1 VSRGT
6 QAQALRPR
14 PFRLRGSHPLWPWFP
29 PRSATV
35 RPASARSVTRAGLAS
50 NPPAATA
57 TALTRPGF
65 GLFPVRS
72 PLLRESRLI
81 STPRGTKMFQFPRFP
96 SRAYGFST
104 RCEGMTPRTLP
115 HSGIPGSTP
124 ADGSPRLFAAN
135 HALHR
140 LLAPRHPPCAL
151 RSAAPAPSR
160 ARHTP
165 DLAQYVLPDSSH
177 AMHLFRYA
185 SPSPTARGR
194 PHRTP
199 GPRDPEGSRRPAVRP
214 GPRAASPGSRTRG
227 RCSGLL

>member
-6 QAQALRPR
+6 QAQSLRHQ

-35 RPASARSVTRAGLAS
+35 VPASGRSVTRPGLAS
-50 NPPAATA
+50 NPPPATA
-57 TALTRPGF
+57 TALTRVGF

-165 DLAQYVLPDSSH
+165 DLAQYVLPTSH
-177 AMHLFRYA
+177 AMHLFRY
-185 SPSPTARGR
+185 
-194 PHRTP
+194 
-199 GPRDPEGSRRPAVRP
+199 
-214 GPRAASPGSRTRG
+214 
-227 RCSGLL
+227 

>member
-6 QAQALRPR
+6 QAQSLRPA

-50 NPPAATA
+50 NPPPATA

-124 ADGSPRLFAAN
+124 ADGSPRLFAAF
-135 HALHR
+135 HALLR
-140 LLAPRHPPCAL
+140 LVTPRHPPCAFP
-151 RSAAPAPSR
+151 RSAPRSRTTPSR
-160 ARHTP
+160 QDRLSAPHHSSTLNVPENHRRHR
-165 DLAQYVLPDSSH
+165 AGGQ
-177 AMHLFRYA
+177 
-185 SPSPTARGR
+185 PTGR
-194 PHRTP
+194 
-199 GPRDPEGSRRPAVRP
+199 
-214 GPRAASPGSRTRG
+214 
-227 RCSGLL
+227 

>member
-6 QAQALRPR
+6 QAQSLRQR

-35 RPASARSVTRAGLAS
+35 VPASARSVTRAGLAS

-96 SRAYGFST
+96 PRPYGFSAGC
-104 RCEGMTPRTLP
+104 RGMTPCALP
-115 HSGIPGSTP
+115 HSDIPGSVP
-124 ADGSPRLFAAN
+124 AGGSPRLIAAY
-135 HALHR
+135 HVLHR

-151 RSAAPAPSR
+151 CCAAPTPSR

-165 DLAQYVLPDSSH
+165 DLALYYRLC
-177 AMHLFRYA
+177 
-185 SPSPTARGR
+185 T
-194 PHRTP
+194 
-199 GPRDPEGSRRPAVRP
+199 
-214 GPRAASPGSRTRG
+214 
-227 RCSGLL
+227 C